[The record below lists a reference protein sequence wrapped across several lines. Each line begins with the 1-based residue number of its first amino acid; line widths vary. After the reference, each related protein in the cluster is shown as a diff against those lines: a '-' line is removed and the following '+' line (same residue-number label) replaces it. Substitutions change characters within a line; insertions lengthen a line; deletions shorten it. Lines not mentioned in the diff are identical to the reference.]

1 MRPTKGSSMPFLMAM
16 MTWKRDPDSPWYT
29 VAYTPLRYT
38 RGKGMKWEE
47 RVLVGWICP
56 KCGRGMSP
64 YVKHCDCVGE
74 DNRRKVRDIYNRK
87 RKEELR

>member
-1 MRPTKGSSMPFLMAM
+1 MS
-16 MTWKRDPDSPWYT
+16 
-29 VAYTPLRYT
+29 
-38 RGKGMKWEE
+38 KGMKWEE

-64 YVKHCDCVGE
+64 YVKRCDCIGE

-87 RKEELR
+87 RREELK